1 MDYLQNKL
9 FLKNLEEFDNR
20 LGLLLKLAEEDKI
33 TAEDCFLRVECLFE
47 EFKKSFKEKECCLA
61 VLSLIASAL

>member
-20 LGLLLKLAEEDKI
+20 LGLLLKLAEEEKF
-33 TAEDCFLRVECLFE
+33 TAEDCFIRVARLFE
-47 EFKKSFKEKECCLA
+47 EFKESFKGLK
-61 VLSLIASAL
+61 

>member
-20 LGLLLKLAEEDKI
+20 LGLLLKLVEEEKI
-33 TAEDCFLRVECLFE
+33 TPEDCFDRVESLFE
-47 EFKKSFKEKECCLA
+47 EFKESFKGLK
-61 VLSLIASAL
+61 